1 MAIGQALGSDGYHE
15 VECDVRAKAAAKLV
29 IESFHKT
36 VRSTRCYGVQKAL
49 AGWRCDDASKTK
61 A

>member
-36 VRSTRCYGVQKAL
+36 VGSTRCYGVQEAL
-49 AGWRCDDASKTK
+49 AG
-61 A
+61 